1 MFRFANKTAQYQ
13 LGAMNQGI
21 FPTIVSLNRQR
32 KAFRMF
38 QSAIHCSA
46 GYEHIL
52 HPTTMNTRVVKAEY
66 AVRGRLVLEAEAL
79 AKELSKPDCN
89 FPFEEI
95 IFCNIGNPQ
104 AVGQQPLTFYRQV
117 ISLCLNP
124 DLLKDE
130 NLPHTNKLF
139 PADAIQRAQLALE
152 ATAGGFGAYSHSM
165 GVEYFREQVANYIV
179 ERDGEGECDPSRIF
193 LTNGASEGIS
203 KILQMLIRSPKDGI
217 LIPIPQYPLYSATL
231 TLFGATAIPYYLDET
246 KDWSFDIDNLQNAI
260 QQARENGIE
269 PRGMVVINPGNPT
282 GQVLSNENIADV
294 LKVCHDERV
303 VVLADEVYQPN
314 IYNPDRPFHSFKKVL
329 NSLPNI
335 WDTELVSFHS
345 TSKGFLGECGFRGG
359 YMEIVNMHP
368 ESQEQLYKLLSINL
382 CSNLPGQLM
391 TSLMVNPPKE
401 GDESYP
407 LYAKERDA
415 IMSSLA
421 RRSAKVTNA
430 LNNMEGISCNT
441 SEGAMYVF
449 PTITL
454 PARAVAEAA
463 KQDLVPDTYY
473 CLELLKNTGIC
484 VVPGSGFGQK
494 DGTFH
499 FRGTFLPQE
508 DKINNAMDIMAQF
521 HTKFMQR
528 FTD

>member
-1 MFRFANKTAQYQ
+1 MHSTSNFVRSGLTGMKQGRFSK
-13 LGAMNQGI
+13 I
-21 FPTIVSLNRQR
+21 
-32 KAFRMF
+32 F
-38 QSAIHCSA
+38 QSSIHVSS
-46 GYEHIL
+46 GYDHVL
-52 HPTTMNTRVVKAEY
+52 HPKRINPKVLEAEY
-66 AVRGRLVLEAEAL
+66 AVRGRLVLEAEKL
-79 AKELSKPDCN
+79 NKKLSKPN
-89 FPFEEI
+89 HGLPFEEI

-104 AVGQQPLTFYRQV
+104 AVGQKPLTFYRQV

-130 NLPHTNKLF
+130 NLPYTSKLF
-139 PADAIQRAQLALE
+139 PADTIERARMALNG
-152 ATAGGFGAYSHSM
+152 TSGGFGAYSHSK
-165 GVEYFREQVANYIV
+165 GVEWMREEVANYIV
-179 ERDGEGECDPSRIF
+179 DRDGEGKCDPEHIF
-193 LTNGASEGIS
+193 LTNGASEGIN
-203 KILQMLIRSPKDGI
+203 KILQLLIRNEKDGI

-231 TLFGATAIPYYLDET
+231 SLLGGTPIPYYLDESS
-246 KDWSFDIDNLQNAI
+246 DWSFDIDNLQHAV

-282 GQVLSNENIADV
+282 GQVLSKESIEEVIKFCCN
-294 LKVCHDERV
+294 ERV
-303 VVLADEVYQPN
+303 VLLADEVYQPN
-314 IYNPDRPFHSFKKVL
+314 IYNSDRPFYSFKKVL
-329 NSLPNI
+329 NDSPNS

-368 ESQEQLYKLLSINL
+368 ECLEQLYKVLSINL

-421 RRSAKVTNA
+421 RRSATVTNT
-430 LNNMEGISCNT
+430 LNRMEGISCNP

-454 PARAVAEAA
+454 PVKAVAEAE
-463 KQDLVPDTYY
+463 KEGLVPDVYY
-473 CLELLKNTGIC
+473 CLELLFNTGIC

-499 FRGTFLPQE
+499 FRGTFLPTE
-508 DKINNAMDIMAQF
+508 EKINKSMELMERF
-521 HTKFMQR
+521 HKKFIQR
-528 FTD
+528 FSD